1 MLEPI
6 QSKAVHPL
14 CLNEARSIVNG
25 NYWLRPTIVL
35 SSAFHIGIWVVNS
48 VAYTKARSS
57 TGIRQRCDVLSRLPT
72 PPVIFVDGSA
82 KGWQRARMH
91 KPDTC

>member
-35 SSAFHIGIWVVNS
+35 SSAFHIGIWVVN
-48 VAYTKARSS
+48 
-57 TGIRQRCDVLSRLPT
+57 RLPT